1 MSWVALP
8 AGQSIPIRAGFSYAG
23 IVSADRMND
32 KAQLLDQAA
41 KNGLTVWD
49 YGEYGDKGYDWL
61 GVDPNSDR
69 RRVALAA
76 TASRNGGDIPWGL
89 SIPFIVHY
97 NIVSA
102 WAAGPGQ
109 LPKGSTS
116 APGDNIAPLV
126 VAGLAVVG
134 GGAALWWW
142 RKKHRRLKP

>member
-8 AGQSIPIRAGFSYAG
+8 AGLSIPIRAGFSYAG
-23 IVSADRMND
+23 IVSADRMNT
-32 KAQLLDQAA
+32 KAELLDQAK

-69 RRVALAA
+69 RRVAIAA
-76 TASRNGGDIPWGL
+76 TASRDGGNIPWGL

-116 APGDNIAPLV
+116 APGDSVAPLV
-126 VAGLAVVG
+126 VAGLAVMSVG
-134 GGAALWWW
+134 GIWWW
-142 RKKHRRLKP
+142 LRRRNR